1 MLLKLSELYC
11 SHRAVAIRFGLV
23 RVVVHVQLC
32 YTLEGPGAM
41 LS

>member
-1 MLLKLSELYC
+1 MLKLSELYC

-41 LS
+41 LP